1 MWFSKRTK
9 NTTIGARWLPLA
21 AALLCSIP
29 VISCSSEDGTKACSP
44 ANAFQGS
51 YSGTWGTTTSQYGT
65 WGAKV
70 DTCGNVS
77 GTGQQ
82 GSSAFT
88 ISGTANSS
96 GSVTFGATQADG
108 TKTATFT
115 GTIATD
121 GSVQG
126 TWITVDGTLN
136 GTFLGTRG

>member
-1 MWFSKRTK
+1 MTK
-9 NTTIGARWLPLA
+9 SARWLPLA
-21 AALLCSIP
+21 AALFCSIP
-29 VISCSSEDGTKACSP
+29 VISCSSDDGTKACSP
-44 ANAFQGS
+44 ANVYQGS
-51 YSGTWGTTTSQYGT
+51 YSGIWGTTTSQYGT
-65 WGAKV
+65 WDAKV

-77 GTGQQ
+77 GAGLQ
-82 GSSAFT
+82 GTSAFT

-126 TWITVDGTLN
+126 TWITVSGSLN
-136 GTFLGTRG
+136 GTFSGTRG